1 MAPLQTPT
9 EAARI
14 MAGGRPK
21 QDDRQAL
28 TRHVGVRFSDAE
40 RDRLDAEA
48 AALGVTVSDLIRGR
62 ALDAGK
68 APRRS
73 RGSASPALSP
83 EALAALNAVGLD
95 LRAIGNN
102 ANQIAR
108 ALNGGEAA
116 DHDELARMA
125 DDLDALRPQLE
136 AVFSRWL
143 S

>member
-1 MAPLQTPT
+1 
-9 EAARI
+9 

-21 QDDRQAL
+21 QHGRQAL
-28 TRHVGVRFSDAE
+28 SRHVGIRFSAAE

-62 ALDAGK
+62 ALDAGT
-68 APRRS
+68 AARRS
-73 RGSASPALSP
+73 RAVASPALSA

-108 ALNGGEAA
+108 ALNGGEVA
-116 DHDELARMA
+116 DHAELARIA
-125 DDLDALRPQLE
+125 ENLDALRPQLE

-143 S
+143 A